1 MNQNTMA
8 GYRSELSGWNV
19 NQHVCG
25 TSVSQ
30 AETLSSSYISFLG
43 LFHHVHIN
51 EVGLSLVISLEAH
64 RQGRGGKEALGP
76 EDVLSKTAS

>member
-1 MNQNTMA
+1 M
-8 GYRSELSGWNV
+8 

-43 LFHHVHIN
+43 LFRRVHVD
-51 EVGLSLVISLEAH
+51 EVGLFLVILVISLEAH
-64 RQGRGGKEALGP
+64 RQGRGGREALGP
-76 EDVLSKTAS
+76 EDVLSITAS